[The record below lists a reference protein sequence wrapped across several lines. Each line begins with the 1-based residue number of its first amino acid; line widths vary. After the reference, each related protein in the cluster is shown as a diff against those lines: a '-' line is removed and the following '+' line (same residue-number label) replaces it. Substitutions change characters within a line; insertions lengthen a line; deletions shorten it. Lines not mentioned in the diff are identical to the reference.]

1 MNFIVRKGL
10 VRNMRKIKIAI
21 LGFGTVGCQIY
32 QYLKSESEHIREL
45 FQVEI
50 EVVKIYV
57 RDINKERSI
66 KGIEFLLTDQGY
78 DAIDAADLIM
88 ECIGGNGSELS
99 RELVQYAIR
108 KEKPVI
114 LSSKKCLAFYGR
126 ELFGEAVGNH
136 VPIYYDACVG
146 GGIPISRNLKDMGR
160 CEQIKKIYG
169 IVNATSNVI
178 LEDMS
183 SRNMT
188 FQEALLQAQKQGIAE
203 NDPSEDVDGYDALY
217 KAIILAGITFGT
229 WISVPSV
236 QPESLRDLTEGDFA
250 QEKTS
255 GYVIKQVFEINCE
268 KETIVCSV
276 QNRLVDKDSLIA
288 CVKGRNNI
296 IIIDSTE
303 AGERAFYGQGAGA
316 KPTASA
322 MFDDMI
328 LCLSHIIKP

>member
-1 MNFIVRKGL
+1 MK
-10 VRNMRKIKIAI
+10 KIKIAI
-21 LGFGTVGCQIY
+21 LGFGTVGSQLY
-32 QYLKSESEHIREL
+32 QYLHSGRERIREHCH
-45 FQVEI
+45 VET
-50 EVVKIYV
+50 EVTKIYV
-57 RDINKERSI
+57 RDVTKERSI
-66 KGIEFLLTDQGY
+66 KGIAAMLTDQDH

-88 ECIGGNGSELS
+88 ECIGGNGTELS
-99 RELVQYAIR
+99 REVVQYALR
-108 KEKPVI
+108 KGKPVI
-114 LSSKKCLAFYGR
+114 LSSKKCLAYYGSH
-126 ELFGEAVGNH
+126 LFQEAAEKK
-136 VPIYYDACVG
+136 VPIFYDACVG

-178 LEDMS
+178 LEEMS

-217 KAIILAGITFGT
+217 KAIILAGVTFGT

-236 QPESLRDLTEGDFA
+236 QPESLRTMTQDTS
-250 QEKTS
+250 EKAREN

-268 KETIVCSV
+268 KETIECRV
-276 QNRLVDKDSLIA
+276 QNRWFEKDSLIA

-296 IIIDSTE
+296 IIVDSTE

-316 KPTASA
+316 RPTASA

-328 LCLSHIIKP
+328 LCLSHVCLK

>member
-1 MNFIVRKGL
+1 MVSTM
-10 VRNMRKIKIAI
+10 RNIKIAI
-21 LGFGTVGCQIY
+21 LGFGTIGSQLY
-32 QYLKSESEHIREL
+32 QYLISGSKQIREL
-45 FQVEI
+45 CQAEI
-50 EVVKIYV
+50 EVTKIYV
-57 RDINKERSI
+57 RDIKKERI
-66 KGIEFLLTDQGY
+66 MKGVEFLLTDQGY
-78 DAIDAADLIM
+78 DAIDTADLVM

-99 RELVQYAIR
+99 RELVQYALR
-108 KEKPVI
+108 KGKPVI
-114 LSSKKCLAFYGR
+114 LSSKKCLAYYGSH
-126 ELFGEAVGNH
+126 LFQEAAEKK
-136 VPIYYDACVG
+136 VPIFYDACVG
-146 GGIPISRNLKDMGR
+146 GGIPISRNLKDMAR

-203 NDPSEDVDGYDALY
+203 NDPSEDIDGYDALY

-229 WISVPSV
+229 WITVPSV
-236 QPESLRDLTEGDFA
+236 QPESLRTLTQDDF
-250 QEKTS
+250 EKAKKN

-276 QNRLVDKDSLIA
+276 QNRWFEKDSLIG
-288 CVKGRNNI
+288 CVSGRNNI
-296 IIIDSTE
+296 IIVESTE

-316 KPTASA
+316 RPTASA

-328 LCLSHIIKP
+328 LCLSHISLK